1 MEIIPDNEVVR
12 YINRHIEQNQY
23 QRSVTPYIL
32 FYARRDTR
40 QIQLPTAENWILQ
53 GNIEENIDGTVED
66 NHSAED
72 NNSRQ
77 FPKDLKSR
85 TKRSAERKH
94 QNHEKYVEDE
104 DNRTR
109 VQL

>member
-53 GNIEENIDGTVED
+53 NNIDENEVGATE
-66 NHSAED
+66 S
-72 NNSRQ
+72 Q
-77 FPKDLKSR
+77 FDKVVDQTPIRD
-85 TKRSAERKH
+85 KRSKAKKEADS
-94 QNHEKYVEDE
+94 QN
-104 DNRTR
+104 T
-109 VQL
+109 